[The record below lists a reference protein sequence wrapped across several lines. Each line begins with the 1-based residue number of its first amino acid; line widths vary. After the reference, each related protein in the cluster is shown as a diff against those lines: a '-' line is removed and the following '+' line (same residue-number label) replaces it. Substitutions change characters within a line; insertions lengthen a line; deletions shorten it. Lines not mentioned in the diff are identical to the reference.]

1 MINTKVFIE
10 RYLKIRDKRA
20 QLIDFKMNAAQMKLY
35 DAIAEQYRNG
45 KPIRAIILKAR
56 QMGFSTLTEG
66 MIFKDT
72 ATQANISSGIV
83 THEIAATNNLF
94 RMSKRYY
101 EHLDASLKPPLL
113 ASNAKELVFG
123 FADGN
128 SSIKCMTA
136 GNGSIGRS
144 DTFQN
149 LHISEYAFWPKDKA
163 DILTGLLQ
171 AVPNEPNT
179 MVVIEST
186 ANGYEDFK
194 DIWDAA
200 VAGENDFIPVFC
212 AWWEHA
218 EYTMPAEGLKLTK
231 EERKMKETYGLSEG
245 QLAWRRWCLKNNCR
259 GSEDIFRQEYPS
271 CPDEAFLMSGRPVF
285 DNRRVM
291 ERIAG
296 LERKQEKKPFRE
308 GSFRIRWHDAQSKD
322 RIDSF
327 TLGRG
332 RDIRFYSM
340 PKEGVPYVIG
350 ADTKGE
356 GKDFYAATVLD
367 NSTGERV
374 ATLHMQLNESKPFT
388 EQLYCLGKYYNDAL
402 IGVEMNFNTAPI
414 EELQRLRYP
423 RQYVRR
429 RYDDYKK
436 TIEEKYGW
444 KTDGNTRPLII
455 DREVDAVNNHVEL
468 FHDIPTLREALTF
481 VYDDGGRPDAIA
493 GKHDDLLFS
502 DMIANEIRSQQ
513 RTTRN
518 VDEQG
523 RRAEWTEDMF
533 EDYRDADEDG
543 KKRLLKLWGEP
554 KKWR

>member
-136 GNGSIGRS
+136 GDGSIGRS

-271 CPDEAFLMSGRPVF
+271 CPDEAFLMKMCIRDRPNGPPYIHIYSGYAFQRP
-285 DNRRVM
+285 
-291 ERIAG
+291 
-296 LERKQEKKPFRE
+296 
-308 GSFRIRWHDAQSKD
+308 
-322 RIDSF
+322 
-327 TLGRG
+327 
-332 RDIRFYSM
+332 
-340 PKEGVPYVIG
+340 
-350 ADTKGE
+350 AD
-356 GKDFYAATVLD
+356 
-367 NSTGERV
+367 
-374 ATLHMQLNESKPFT
+374 
-388 EQLYCLGKYYNDAL
+388 
-402 IGVEMNFNTAPI
+402 
-414 EELQRLRYP
+414 
-423 RQYVRR
+423 
-429 RYDDYKK
+429 
-436 TIEEKYGW
+436 
-444 KTDGNTRPLII
+444 
-455 DREVDAVNNHVEL
+455 
-468 FHDIPTLREALTF
+468 
-481 VYDDGGRPDAIA
+481 
-493 GKHDDLLFS
+493 
-502 DMIANEIRSQQ
+502 
-513 RTTRN
+513 
-518 VDEQG
+518 
-523 RRAEWTEDMF
+523 
-533 EDYRDADEDG
+533 
-543 KKRLLKLWGEP
+543 
-554 KKWR
+554 